1 MIAFWIFM
9 IIMVMLIPATMLGF
23 GILFTKKAPNN
34 INLVFGYRT
43 TRSMKNKN
51 TWNFAHKYIG
61 RLWKILAL
69 IMLPLSVIV
78 MLFVV
83 GSDANTIGMVGG
95 IIVMIQLILM
105 AAAIFPTERA
115 LKKNFDEFGRKR

>member
-69 IMLPLSVIV
+69 IMLPLSVTV

>member
-9 IIMVMLIPATMLGF
+9 LIMVLLIPGTMLGF
-23 GILFTKKAPNN
+23 GIHFVKKTPNN

-51 TWNFAHKYIG
+51 TWDFAHKYIG
-61 RLWKILAL
+61 KLWKILAL
-69 IMLPLSVIV
+69 IMLPLSIIPL
-78 MLFVV
+78 LFVF
-83 GSDANTIGMVGG
+83 GSDVDTVGTVSG
-95 IIVMIQLILM
+95 IIVMIQLIPM
-105 AAAIFPTERA
+105 VAAIFPTEHA

>member
-1 MIAFWIFM
+1 MIGFWIFM
-9 IIMVMLIPATMLGF
+9 LIMVLLIPGTMLGF

-34 INLVFGYRT
+34 INFVFGYRT
-43 TRSMKNKN
+43 ARSMKNKN

-69 IMLPLSVIV
+69 IMLPLSVIA
-78 MLFVV
+78 MLFVL
-83 GSDANTIGMVGG
+83 GSDVDTVGTVGG
-95 IIVMIQLILM
+95 IIVMIQLIPM
-105 AAAIFPTERA
+105 VAAIFPTERA